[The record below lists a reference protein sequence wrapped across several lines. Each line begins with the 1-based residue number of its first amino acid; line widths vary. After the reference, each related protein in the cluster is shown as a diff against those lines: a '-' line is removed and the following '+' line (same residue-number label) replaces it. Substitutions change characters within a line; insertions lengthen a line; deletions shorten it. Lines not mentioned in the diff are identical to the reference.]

1 MKSIILALTFIFSA
15 PVFATPEAAVSDTV
29 TKLLAAVNGGNQ
41 QAKIANLCR
50 LAKSELDTAVV
61 GGDLLGGFFFKL
73 QRDAGGIAKFKKM
86 VPSIIVDQFYDLLA
100 DKGGSSF
107 TIKGKVAKGSARV
120 GVLVDIGR
128 TRFTI
133 TVLKSNEKV
142 VDVEYNGF
150 SLVKNRGRDLQNDL
164 QAFYARNRE
173 SSLPVTDLVDGLIK
187 RGITK
192 CGTN

>member
-1 MKSIILALTFIFSA
+1 MKSIVLAFAFAFASPA
-15 PVFATPEAAVSDTV
+15 FATPETAVSNTM
-29 TKLLAAVNGGNQ
+29 TKLLAAVSSGNQ
-41 QAKIANLCR
+41 QAKIAKLCR
-50 LAKSELDTAVV
+50 LAKSDLDTSVI
-61 GGDLLGGFFFKL
+61 GGDLLGGFFSKL
-73 QRDAGGIAKFKKM
+73 KRDADGIAKFKKL
-86 VPSIIVDQFYDLLA
+86 VPSVVVDQFYDLLV
-100 DKGGSSF
+100 DRGGASF
-107 TIKGKVAKGSARV
+107 TIKGRVAKGSARV
-120 GVLVDIGR
+120 GVLVDIRGK
-128 TRFTI
+128 RFTI

-150 SLVKNRGRDLQNDL
+150 SLVKNKGRDLQNDL